1 MVSQGTSTPTRE
13 SATSDEIWDCYNT
26 LLLSP
31 DRARLRKLLVRYR
44 LFERVVDVPGD
55 VVECGVYKGAGLL
68 YWAKLI
74 ELFAPASRKR
84 AIGFDVFAPF
94 SGVELRPEEKEIALR
109 HDELIL
115 DTSRSAVEGFI
126 LRAGLEDRVV
136 LLEGDVTVTAQRYA
150 EEQRGARISLL
161 NLDLDTYAGTSA
173 ALRAFWPLL
182 SPGAVIVLDEYGI
195 SGMGESDAAD
205 EFFAEH
211 GLRPSA
217 VPFAETPTAYL
228 VKP

>member
-1 MVSQGTSTPTRE
+1 MVSEGATAIRRDSL
-13 SATSDEIWDCYNT
+13 SADDIWDCYNA

-44 LFERVVDVPGD
+44 LFERVIDVPGD

-84 AIGFDVFAPF
+84 VIGFDVFAPF
-94 SGVELRPEEKEIALR
+94 SGVDLRPEEKAVAQR
-109 HDELIL
+109 HDALIQ
-115 DTSRSAVEGFI
+115 DTSRSVVEGFI
-126 LRAGLEDRVV
+126 VGAGLEKRVV
-136 LLEGDVTVTAQRYA
+136 LIEGDVTMTAKRYA

-182 SPGAVIVLDEYGI
+182 SPGAVVILDEYGI

-211 GLRPSA
+211 SLRPSA

-228 VKP
+228 LKP